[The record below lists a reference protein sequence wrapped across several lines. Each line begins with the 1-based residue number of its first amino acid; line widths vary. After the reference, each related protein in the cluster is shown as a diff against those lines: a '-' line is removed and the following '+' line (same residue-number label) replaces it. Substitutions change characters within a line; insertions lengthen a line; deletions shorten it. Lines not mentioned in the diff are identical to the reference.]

1 MAGEE
6 KPRYQAVLDGEK
18 ELTFGLLGERLGH
31 SHSPA
36 IHGLLGSTPYEAV
49 EVPRDRVGEF
59 LAARRFTGL
68 NVTIPYKKVAAAACD
83 ALSPAAGRLGNAN
96 TLVLQEDG
104 LLYGDNTDYHG
115 FSRQLASTGVSPQ
128 GRVCLVLGDGGA
140 AATVRAVLEDGGAA
154 EVLTATRRPG
164 EGRLVLAA
172 LNGDEFLPDGTPMDP
187 ADAAAA
193 AAARGRIEIV
203 VNATPAGM
211 YPHADDPAPIDLS
224 RLPRLACVCDLVYNP
239 LSTRL
244 VQQARQL
251 GVPAAGGLL
260 MLVAQAKRSSDR
272 FLGVDRPDD
281 VEDEV
286 FSAMLG
292 RLRSISLIG
301 MPGCGKTRT
310 GQALAELLG
319 LEFVDVDDLVPQAAG
334 MSIQEVFA
342 TQGEEAFRAFESAC
356 TAEALSRPGRVVAT
370 GGGVVTRPRNLP
382 VLRQN
387 GPVVLLTRGLDPH
400 DGEELALEGRPVSQA
415 KGLERIRAERE
426 PLYRAWADVEVPP
439 HPDGPAATA
448 ALVAE
453 AISRW
458 ERQ

>member
-6 KPRYQAVLDGEK
+6 KPRYQAVLDGET

-83 ALSPAAGRLGNAN
+83 ALSPAAARLGNAN

-211 YPHADDPAPIDLS
+211 YPHADDPAPIDL
-224 RLPRLACVCDLVYNP
+224 LP
-239 LSTRL
+239 
-244 VQQARQL
+244 
-251 GVPAAGGLL
+251 PAASGL
-260 MLVAQAKRSSDR
+260 
-272 FLGVDRPDD
+272 
-281 VEDEV
+281 
-286 FSAMLG
+286 
-292 RLRSISLIG
+292 RLR
-301 MPGCGKTRT
+301 PGL
-310 GQALAELLG
+310 QPA
-319 LEFVDVDDLVPQAAG
+319 
-334 MSIQEVFA
+334 
-342 TQGEEAFRAFESAC
+342 
-356 TAEALSRPGRVVAT
+356 
-370 GGGVVTRPRNLP
+370 
-382 VLRQN
+382 
-387 GPVVLLTRGLDPH
+387 LDPP
-400 DGEELALEGRPVSQA
+400 RPA
-415 KGLERIRAERE
+415 
-426 PLYRAWADVEVPP
+426 
-439 HPDGPAATA
+439 GPAARRA
-448 ALVAE
+448 GGRRPAHARGPGQAFQRPLFGRRPA
-453 AISRW
+453 R
-458 ERQ
+458 RR

>member
-6 KPRYQAVLDGEK
+6 KPRYQAVLDGET
-18 ELTFGLLGERLGH
+18 ELTFGLLGEHLGH

-68 NVTIPYKKVAAAACD
+68 NVTIPYKKVACD
-83 ALSPAAGRLGNAN
+83 ALSPAAARLGNAN

-193 AAARGRIEIV
+193 AAAG
-203 VNATPAGM
+203 
-211 YPHADDPAPIDLS
+211 
-224 RLPRLACVCDLVYNP
+224 
-239 LSTRL
+239 
-244 VQQARQL
+244 
-251 GVPAAGGLL
+251 
-260 MLVAQAKRSSDR
+260 
-272 FLGVDRPDD
+272 
-281 VEDEV
+281 
-286 FSAMLG
+286 G
-292 RLRSISLIG
+292 RL
-301 MPGCGKTRT
+301 
-310 GQALAELLG
+310 EN
-319 LEFVDVDDLVPQAAG
+319 
-334 MSIQEVFA
+334 
-342 TQGEEAFRAFESAC
+342 
-356 TAEALSRPGRVVAT
+356 VV
-370 GGGVVTRPRNLP
+370 
-382 VLRQN
+382 
-387 GPVVLLTRGLDPH
+387 
-400 DGEELALEGRPVSQA
+400 
-415 KGLERIRAERE
+415 
-426 PLYRAWADVEVPP
+426 
-439 HPDGPAATA
+439 
-448 ALVAE
+448 
-453 AISRW
+453 
-458 ERQ
+458 